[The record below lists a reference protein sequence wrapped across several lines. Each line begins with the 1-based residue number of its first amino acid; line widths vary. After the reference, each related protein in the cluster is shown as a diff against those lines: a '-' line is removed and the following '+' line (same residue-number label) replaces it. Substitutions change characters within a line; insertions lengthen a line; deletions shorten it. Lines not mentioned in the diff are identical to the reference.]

1 MKRINSLICCMI
13 LTVAAVLP
21 LTGCSKEASDTI
33 VLRICNWEEYIDE
46 GEWAQE
52 ETIELSDGTLIRPK
66 ASMIEDFEQWYY
78 EQYGQKVSVEYST
91 FGTNEE
97 LYNQMT
103 LGDEYDLVCPSEYM
117 IMKLMTEDYIQPFS
131 DSFMDKNNEYNYYIN
146 GLSPYIRT
154 VFDGLNIN
162 GAPLSKCAAGYMWGT
177 LGIVYNPEEVT
188 DKEAAS
194 WSILN
199 NKKFYKQV
207 TIKDSV
213 RDAFFAGISII
224 NKNKISSNEFLKSD
238 NYRDNLSDVLNDTS
252 SETVN
257 AVGDILSEIKD
268 NVYSFE
274 TDSGKADMATGKV
287 VANMQWSGDAVYTL
301 NEAEADDLY
310 LCYSA
315 PEESV
320 NLWFDGWCM
329 MKKGIAGDTKKQHA
343 AESFIN
349 FVSMP
354 ENAIRN
360 MYYIGYTSVISGG
373 ENSKILQYADYCYGA
388 DEEMAKE
395 AQDEL
400 VEYPLDY
407 FFAGTDNKTNSD
419 DEVSEY
425 YITTLKEQTKRQLFA
440 QYPTKEVIERS
451 VVMAYFNKDGNQR
464 INQMW
469 TDVRCFD
476 LKKLF

>member
-1 MKRINSLICCMI
+1 MKRVKSLICCIIIM
-13 LTVAAVLP
+13 AVSMCP
-21 LTGCSKEASDTI
+21 LLGCSSEESDTVI
-33 VLRICNWEEYIDE
+33 LRICNWEEYIDE
-46 GEWAQE
+46 GGWTE
-52 ETIELSDGTLIRPK
+52 EDAIELADGTIIQPET
-66 ASMIEDFEQWYY
+66 SIVENFEQWYY
-78 EQYGQKVSVEYST
+78 EEFGQKVRVEYST

-117 IMKLMTEDYIQPFS
+117 IMKLMIEDYIQPFS
-131 DSFMDKNNEYNYYIN
+131 DEFMDESNENNYYIK

-154 VFDGLNIN
+154 VYDDLKIN
-162 GAPLSKCAAGYMWGT
+162 GQPLSQFAAGYMWGT
-177 LGIVYNPEEVT
+177 LGIVYNPDEVT
-188 DKEAAS
+188 DEEAAS

-199 NKKFYKQV
+199 NKKFKKQI

-213 RDAFFAGISII
+213 RDAFFAGISML
-224 NKNKISSNEFLKSD
+224 NEKKITSREFLDSD
-238 NYRDNLSDVLNDTS
+238 NYHNNLSATLNDTS
-252 SETVN
+252 KETVD
-257 AVGDILSEIKD
+257 AVGNILSEIKD

-315 PEESV
+315 PNESV
-320 NLWFDGWCM
+320 NMWFDGWCM
-329 MKKGIAGDTKKQHA
+329 MKNGINKDERKRHA

-373 ENSKILQYADYCYGA
+373 ENDQILQYADYCYGA
-388 DEEMAKE
+388 DEDVAKE

-419 DEVSEY
+419 EEVSEY
-425 YITTLKEQTKRQLFA
+425 SITTLKEQTKRQLFA
-440 QYPTKEVIERS
+440 QYPTEDVIKRS
-451 VVMAYFNKDGNQR
+451 VVMTYFNKDGNQR

-476 LKKLF
+476 LKKLW

>member
-1 MKRINSLICCMI
+1 MKRIKALIACM
-13 LTVAAVLP
+13 LLMAVTILP
-21 LTGCSKEASDTI
+21 LAGCGAEDSDTI
-33 VLRICNWEEYIDE
+33 VLRISNWEEYIDE
-46 GEWAQE
+46 GGWTE
-52 ETIELSDGTLIRPK
+52 EDAIELEDGTVIQPEK
-66 ASMIEDFEQWYY
+66 SIVEEFEQWYF
-78 EQYGQKVSVEYST
+78 EKFGQKVKVEYST

-103 LGDEYDLVCPSEYM
+103 LGDQYDLVCPSEYM
-117 IMKLMTEDYIQPFS
+117 IMKLMTEGYIQPFS
-131 DSFMDKNNEYNYYIN
+131 QEFMDTSNPDNYYVN
-146 GLSPYIRT
+146 GVSPYIRS
-154 VFDGLNIN
+154 VFDDLKIN
-162 GAPLSKCAAGYMWGT
+162 GQALSNCAAGYMWGT
-177 LGIVYNPEEVT
+177 LGIVYNPDAVTEE
-188 DKEAAS
+188 EAAHWNLLS
-194 WSILN
+194 SD
-199 NKKFYKQV
+199 KFRKQI

-213 RDAFFAGISII
+213 RDAFFAGISIL
-224 NKNKISSNEFLKSD
+224 NENQISSSAFANAAD
-238 NYRDNLSDVLNDTS
+238 YRDRLSSTLNDTS
-252 SETVN
+252 KETVD
-257 AVGDILSEIKD
+257 AVGDILSGIKD

-329 MKKGIAGDTKKQHA
+329 MKNGIQGDEKKQQA
-343 AESFIN
+343 AESFVN
-349 FVSMP
+349 YVSMP

-373 ENSKILQYADYCYGA
+373 ESDQILQYADYCYGA
-388 DEEMAKE
+388 DEAE
-395 AQDEL
+395 AEEAGEKL

-407 FFAGTDNKTNSD
+407 FFLGRKNS
-419 DEVSEY
+419 ETGEY
-425 YITTLKEQTKRQLFA
+425 TIMTTEDQTRRQLFA
-440 QYPTKEVIERS
+440 QYPTEDVINRS
-451 VVMAYFNKDGNQR
+451 VVMAYFNKEGNER

-476 LKKLF
+476 LNKVFGF